1 MMETIQQTTEL
12 GEHFQLLVTG
22 PRFAARGIL
31 IIHDFWG
38 VKPYNLAWAKR
49 FAELGYRAAVVDLY
63 DGRHPQDHEQA
74 TVMMRAMDQQCAN
87 RKLRQALGYLKAP
100 ERRLATLGWAFGGLQ
115 SQQATLQDPTA
126 VSATVFFYSRVIT
139 DPKVLGALCGPVL
152 GIYSET
158 EGSWPAKQRDFESAM
173 DAAGRDTESAS
184 FTADHG
190 FVDPESPHYDADTT
204 RAAWEAT
211 RKFLARHLG

>member
-1 MMETIQQTTEL
+1 MEALQRTTEL
-12 GEHFQLLVTG
+12 GEHFQLFVTG

-38 VKPYNLAWAKR
+38 VKPYNLAWAER
-49 FAELGYRAAVVDLY
+49 FGELGYRAAVVDLY
-63 DGRHPQDHEQA
+63 DGEHPQDREQA
-74 TVMMRAMDQQCAN
+74 AAMVRAIDQQSAN
-87 RKLRQALGYLKAP
+87 RKLREALAYLKAP
-100 ERRLATLGWAFGGLQ
+100 ERKLATLGWSFGGLQ

-126 VSATVFFYSRVIT
+126 VSATVFFYSRVIA
-139 DPKVLGALCGPVL
+139 DPEVLVALCGPVL

-158 EGSWPAKQRDFESAM
+158 ERSWPDKQREFESAM
-173 DAAGRDTESAS
+173 GVAGRHTESAS

-190 FVDPESPHYDADTT
+190 FADPDSPRYDADTT

-211 RKFLARHLG
+211 REFLARHLG